1 MRLTPLDVRTHRFGR
16 AVRGYDRKEVD
27 DFLRVLADDYE
38 SLIREQEALRGSLR
52 ELGDRNRELESQ
64 EGALREAIVAAQA
77 VAASLEQSS
86 KKEAYLRLA
95 QAEMDAEKILEGS
108 RRQADALR
116 QEIRELRQVRRRV
129 AAGLRA
135 TLETHLAAVEGL
147 SADEPAAPSPVAR
160 PAPAPGS
167 HAPSPE
173 PPAGPGA

>member
-16 AVRGYDRKEVD
+16 AMRGYDRKEVD

-38 SLIREQEALRGSLR
+38 SLVREQEALRGNLR
-52 ELGDRNRELESQ
+52 ELADRNRELESQ

-86 KKEAYLRLA
+86 KKEAHLRLA
-95 QAEMDAEKILEGS
+95 QAEMEAERILEGG

-116 QEIRELRQVRRRV
+116 DEIRELRQVRRRV

-135 TLETHLAAVEGL
+135 TLETHLAAVDGL
-147 SADEPAAPSPVAR
+147 SSDDSTSPSPLAR
-160 PAPAPGS
+160 PAPTPPGYAPG
-167 HAPSPE
+167 PE
-173 PPAGPGA
+173 PPRGPGA